1 MRTERRAGSRWRA
14 WWPTSLS
21 RLVGLHGR
29 LHVRHERVR
38 VPGWRGAPL
47 RIAFASDFHAGPTTH
62 PKHLAEACDA
72 IAATTPD
79 ILLLGGDFVQEEAV
93 DIGDLAF
100 RLGAIPAPLGKL
112 AVLGNHDFT
121 SGGEGVAR
129 RLRLAGIDV
138 LQNAAVR
145 LPLPEVDAWVCGL
158 DDFDEG
164 HPDAVRALDGTTG
177 VRIVLMHSPETLHE
191 LEGHRFDL
199 AFCGHT
205 HGGQVALP
213 GGTPL
218 MMPGGWLNRR
228 FAHGRHDLNDGGT
241 LFVSRGIGFSRW
253 PVRLFARP
261 EIHLVEVGA

>member
-1 MRTERRAGSRWRA
+1 MPRERRAASRWRA

-38 VPGWRGAPL
+38 VAGWHGAPL
-47 RIAFASDFHAGPTTH
+47 RITFASDFHAGPTTH
-62 PKHLAEACDA
+62 PRHLAAACDA
-72 IAATTPD
+72 IAATRPD
-79 ILLLGGDFVQEEAV
+79 LLLLGGDFVQEAAV
-93 DIGDLAF
+93 DVGDLAF

-112 AVLGNHDFT
+112 AVLGNHDVT
-121 SGGEGVAR
+121 SGRAGVAQ
-129 RLRLAGIDV
+129 RLTLAGITV
-138 LQNAAVR
+138 LRNTPRHLSISAA
-145 LPLPEVDAWVCGL
+145 DAWVCGL
-158 DDFDEG
+158 DDWDEG
-164 HPDAVRALDGTTG
+164 HPDAVRALEGTSG
-177 VRIVLMHSPETLHE
+177 VRIVLMHSPETLLA

-199 AFCGHT
+199 ALCGHT

-213 GGTPL
+213 GGLPL
-218 MMPGGWLNRR
+218 TMPGGWLNRR

-241 LFVSRGIGFSRW
+241 LIVSRGIGFSRW